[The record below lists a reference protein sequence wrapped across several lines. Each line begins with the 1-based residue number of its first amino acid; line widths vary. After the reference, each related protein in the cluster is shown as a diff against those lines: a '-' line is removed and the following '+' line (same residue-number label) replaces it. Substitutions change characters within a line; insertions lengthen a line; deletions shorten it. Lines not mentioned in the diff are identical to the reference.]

1 MFSLWSKGQPI
12 ERVLL
17 WTLRLP
23 SKKHRFA
30 ILAVVL
36 LSTCGV
42 VKSEAMK
49 PNAKTETKITAEEA
63 EQLWQ
68 SILAAMPPEASAE
81 FEAIQAK
88 ERARPRI
95 ENLTPDLLRTFPDE
109 YLDASLI
116 EHISVR
122 LRNSDFEK
130 TALLAL
136 PRGLQVLY
144 ISYVVESEVMN
155 GGLNQFFWNSSSQ
168 YAELVSSALREL
180 EAPAAAALFEQALSV
195 ATQDIPRISA
205 LRKQRTLEA
214 FSNSY
219 KNNPL
224 NALDEPFSKMALGF
238 SALRLQY
245 ARRHADRF
253 F

>member
-1 MFSLWSKGQPI
+1 MK
-12 ERVLL
+12 R
-17 WTLRLP
+17 RL
-23 SKKHRFA
+23 A
-30 ILAVVL
+30 ILAMVS
-36 LSTCGV
+36 LSACGV
-42 VKSEAMK
+42 DKSEGMK
-49 PNAKTETKITAEEA
+49 ANVTTEPKITAEEA
-63 EQLWQ
+63 ERHWQ
-68 SILAAMPPEASAE
+68 SVLAAMSPEARAE

-88 ERARPRI
+88 ERARPKI
-95 ENLTPDLLRTFPDE
+95 KNLTPDLLRTFPDE
-109 YLDASLI
+109 YLDDSLI
-116 EHISVR
+116 EHIQAR
-122 LRNSDFEK
+122 LRKSDFEK
-130 TALLAL
+130 SALLAL
-136 PRGLQVLY
+136 PRGLQVFY

-168 YAELVSSALREL
+168 YAELVSPALRDL